1 MEFKW
6 SDISDLWK
14 VFDFSYADKNYF
26 WFFLLVPIVIFA
38 FYWRDIK
45 SPKNF
50 RFSTLSFFKESSS
63 LANLR
68 HLIPIFRVFAL
79 TFLIVALARPQD
91 IQDET
96 YQSKVTEGIDIV
108 LTMDISTSM
117 DALDM
122 KEDMSVDRLET
133 AKEIA
138 KEFIANRPNDRI
150 GLVVFD
156 GEAITQCP
164 LTTDHTYLSTAIDQI
179 YSGMISDGTAI
190 GDGLN
195 TAVNRLR
202 ESKSKSKVVILLTD
216 GKNTHG
222 TMHPLSAADV
232 AAAYDVRVYT
242 IAIGRDNKAPYRI
255 TDMFGRQRI
264 VEYPSEIDTKTLQ
277 GISERTNGVSY
288 RAKNEDAL
296 REVYQ
301 KIDALE
307 KSKVKITRFRIE
319 PPEKFHW
326 FAFASLFFVILELIL
341 KNTVLKSL
349 SFER

>member
-1 MEFKW
+1 MKFKW
-6 SDISDLWK
+6 DDINDLFK
-14 VFDFSYADKNYF
+14 VFDYTYADTKYF
-26 WFFLLVPIVIFA
+26 WFFLLLPIVIFS
-38 FYWRDIK
+38 FYWRETK

-50 RFSTLSFFKESSS
+50 RFSTLSFFKESTP
-63 LANLR
+63 LAHFR
-68 HLIPIFRVFAL
+68 HLIPAFRVLAL
-79 TFLIVALARPQD
+79 TFLIIALARPQD

-108 LTMDISTSM
+108 LAMDISTSM
-117 DALDM
+117 EALDM
-122 KEDMSVDRLET
+122 EKDMSINRLE
-133 AKEIA
+133 AAQEIA
-138 KEFIANRPNDRI
+138 KEFISNRPNDRI

-164 LTTDHTYLSTAIDQI
+164 LTTDHKYLSAAIEEI
-179 YSGMISDGTAI
+179 YPGMISDGTAI

-222 TMHPLSAADV
+222 TMNPISAADV
-232 AAAYDVRVYT
+232 AAAYNVRVYT
-242 IAIGRDNKAPYRI
+242 IAVGRDNKAPYKI

-264 VEYPSEIDTKTLQ
+264 VEYPSEVDTKTLQ
-277 GISERTNGVSY
+277 GISDRTNAVSY
-288 RAKNEDAL
+288 RAKDGEAL
-296 REVYQ
+296 REVYK

-307 KSKVKITRFRIE
+307 KSKVKITKFRIE

-326 FAFASLFFVILELIL
+326 FALAALFFILLEFTL

>member
-6 SDISDLWK
+6 GDISDLWK
-14 VFDFSYADKNYF
+14 VFDYTYADEKYF
-26 WFFLLVPIVIFA
+26 WFFLSIPVVVFA
-38 FYWRDIK
+38 FYWRDFK

-50 RFSTLSFFKESSS
+50 RFSTLSFFKESSP
-63 LANLR
+63 LALLR
-68 HLIPIFRVFAL
+68 HLVPAFRVLAL
-79 TFLIVALARPQD
+79 TFLIIALARPQD

-108 LTMDISTSM
+108 LAMDISTSM
-117 DALDM
+117 EALDM
-122 KEDMSVDRLET
+122 EKDMSINRLE
-133 AKEIA
+133 AAQEIA
-138 KEFIANRPNDRI
+138 KEFISNRPNDRI

-164 LTTDHTYLSTAIDQI
+164 LTTDHKYLSIAIDEI
-179 YSGMISDGTAI
+179 YPGMISDGTAI

-222 TMHPLSAADV
+222 TMHPISAADV
-232 AAAYDVRVYT
+232 AAAYNVRVYT
-242 IAIGRDNKAPYRI
+242 IAVGRDNKAPYKI

-264 VEYPSEIDTKTLQ
+264 VEYPSEVDTKTLQ
-277 GISERTNGVSY
+277 GISERTNAVSY
-288 RAKNEDAL
+288 RAKDGEAL
-296 REVYQ
+296 REVYA
-301 KIDALE
+301 KIDQLE
-307 KSKVKITRFRIE
+307 KSKVKITKFRIE

-326 FAFASLFFVILELIL
+326 FAMAAIFFILLEIIL

>member
-6 SDISDLWK
+6 DDISDLWN
-14 VFDFSYADKNYF
+14 VFDYSYADDKYF
-26 WFFLLVPIVIFA
+26 WFFLLLPIVILA

-45 SPKNF
+45 TPKNF
-50 RFSTLSFFKESSS
+50 KFSTLSFFKESSP
-63 LANLR
+63 LAYLR
-68 HLIPIFRVFAL
+68 HLVPAFRVLAL
-79 TFLIVALARPQD
+79 TFLIIALARPQD

-108 LTMDISTSM
+108 LAMDISTSM
-117 DALDM
+117 EALDM
-122 KEDMSVDRLET
+122 KKDMSINRLEF

-164 LTTDHTYLSTAIDQI
+164 LTTDHKYLTTAIDEI
-179 YSGMISDGTAI
+179 YPGMISDGTAI

-232 AAAYDVRVYT
+232 AAAYNVRVYT
-242 IAIGRDNKAPYRI
+242 IAVGRDNTAPYKI
-255 TDMFGRQRI
+255 TDLFGRTRI

-277 GISERTNGVSY
+277 GISEKTNAVSY
-288 RAKNEDAL
+288 RAKDGEAL

-301 KIDALE
+301 KIDQLE

-326 FAFASLFFVILELIL
+326 FALASLFFVVLELIL